1 MNILVEAIPLL
12 VLLSLI
18 AQPAAAFGVGDG
30 LAIAVFLIIGIIA
43 LCALLGYIARRRA
56 GR

>member
-1 MNILVEAIPLL
+1 MELLVETIPLL
-12 VLLSLI
+12 VLLTLI
-18 AQPAAAFGVGDG
+18 AQPVSAFGVADG